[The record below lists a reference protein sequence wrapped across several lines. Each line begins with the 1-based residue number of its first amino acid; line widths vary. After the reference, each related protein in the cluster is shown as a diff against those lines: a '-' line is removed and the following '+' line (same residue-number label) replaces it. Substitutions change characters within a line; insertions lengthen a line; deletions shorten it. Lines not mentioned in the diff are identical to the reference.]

1 MKARDIMTSP
11 AISVGPETAVKD
23 IAALLYERHI
33 SAVAI
38 VEDGRLVG
46 LVSEGDL
53 LHRREIG
60 TDHAARRDSW
70 WLRLFAADRSP
81 AEYIKA
87 HAGRARDVMTREV
100 VTVAPGTSIAEVAG
114 ILERER
120 IKRVPVLEDG
130 VLVGIVSRSDLVR
143 ALARSAAQPEKAL
156 TDEAILARLTAEL
169 NREPW
174 WHPISTNITVDDGVV
189 NFAGIFETEEERR
202 ASCVAAESI
211 PGVRRV
217 EDGRRYMRYL
227 NSMV

>member
-1 MKARDIMTSP
+1 MKARDVMTSP
-11 AISVGPETAVKD
+11 AISVGPETSVKT

-38 VEDGRLVG
+38 VADGRLVG

-60 TDHAARRDSW
+60 TDRAGYRDSW
-70 WLRLFAADRSP
+70 WARLFAADRSP
-81 AEYIKA
+81 GEYIKS
-87 HAGRARDVMTREV
+87 HARRARDIMTREV
-100 VTVAPGTSIAEVAG
+100 VTVAPDAPIAEVAS

-120 IKRVPVLEDG
+120 IKRVPVVEDG
-130 VLVGIVSRSDLVR
+130 RLVGIVSRSDLVR
-143 ALARSAAQPEKAL
+143 ALARSAAEPEGRA
-156 TDEAILARLTAEL
+156 TDETILERLSAEL
-169 NREPW
+169 EREPW
-174 WHPISTNITVDDGVV
+174 WHPITTNVTVRDGVV
-189 NFAGIFETEEERR
+189 EFAGIFETEDERR

-217 EDGRRYMRYL
+217 EDRRRYMRYL